1 MEELHD
7 YNISLDMIMSNEMD
21 QTLKMLIGNIMKTQL
36 DVYYLFISAIY
47 LMLVSETYSLKLTKE
62 DFKQLSEYSL
72 KISLDAEKN
81 LIISLEFPKQNKK
94 EYNND

>member
-21 QTLKMLIGNIMKTQL
+21 QTLKKLIGNIMKTQL

-47 LMLVSETYSLKLTKE
+47 LMLVSETYSLK
-62 DFKQLSEYSL
+62 
-72 KISLDAEKN
+72 AN
-81 LIISLEFPKQNKK
+81 
-94 EYNND
+94 